1 MDKIQEI
8 LFETIRIRHSLRQR
22 MDGRGGGINNSAYN
36 AGNKLTLY
44 ADSAI
49 IKRMDDDDWVTING
63 THVMLGEGGVAM
75 GGGKLKGMTFSNAK
89 SQKSGGSR
97 AAHVERI
104 TKAKARCDE
113 LRPKMERIHA
123 ADRRNRALREFA
135 EKDVIEARK
144 YEEETKRNVDF
155 AKKMYE
161 EHGQPDRSREDVEKE
176 AREARDEAR
185 REYAWIREN
194 KWKEGVTQDDVMGHE
209 MKMERASKREDRA
222 NAVLRTRDNY
232 QNAMENHDRAVMM
245 REKREKDLAR
255 MGDGKRSE
263 EDQKVVDEYNKAAE
277 ERNASVLKLYK
288 SPDDCKTSEE
298 ATDYLRAQ
306 GYYDHG
312 HGHFDSDSRV
322 DLDRMSNDNAVT
334 TARRVDSLM
343 KDYPGMKGQLD
354 GIDCH
359 DMSRER
365 GCSNTLAYADGTRIC
380 YNEKYYGE
388 NGTGPKAYE
397 RDVANGF
404 HPKGTTFGNVVDH
417 ESAHAI
423 AKIIQQRAA
432 QYGLEL
438 DDNNVENTVMRKVQ
452 ENLYGSYSKKNERM
466 VRAFVSRYA
475 ANNKGVKLSSDGR
488 TARENKE
495 YGRNTEFL
503 AEGMAEARGSDNPSD
518 ISRETRSVLEEMMR
532 RVKLI

>member
-1 MDKIQEI
+1 MDQIQKI

-22 MDGRGGGINNSAYN
+22 MDGKEININAYN
-36 AGNKLTLY
+36 TGNKLTLY
-44 ADSAI
+44 AKDDI
-49 IKRMDDDDWVTING
+49 IQRSDDDDWVTIKG

-104 TKAKARCDE
+104 TRAKARCDE
-113 LRPKMERIHA
+113 LRSKMERIHS

-144 YEEETKRNVDF
+144 HEEQTKRNVDF

-194 KWKEGVTQDDVMGHE
+194 KWKEGVTRDDIMAHE
-209 MKMERASKREDRA
+209 MKMESASKREDRA
-222 NAVLRTRDNY
+222 NAILRTRDNY

-255 MGDGKRSE
+255 MGDVKRSE

-288 SPDDCKTSEE
+288 SPDDCKTSQE

-312 HGHFDSDSRV
+312 QGHFDSDSRV

-334 TARRVDSLM
+334 TARHIDSLM
-343 KDYPGMKGQLD
+343 KDYPGMRGQLD

-365 GCSNTLAYADGTRIC
+365 GCGNTLAYAQGTRIC

-388 NGTGPKAYE
+388 NGMGPKAYE
-397 RDVANGF
+397 RDVANGY
-404 HPKGTTFGNVVDH
+404 HPKGTDFGSVVDH
-417 ESAHAI
+417 ETAHAI
-423 AKIIQQRAA
+423 AKLIQQRAS
-432 QYGLEL
+432 QYGLKL
-438 DDNNVENTVMRKVQ
+438 DDNNVENTVMRHVQ
-452 ENLYGSYSKKNERM
+452 ERLYGRYDKKREKE
-466 VRAFVSRYA
+466 VRASVSGYA
-475 ANNKGVKLSSDGR
+475 SNNKGVRLSSDGR
-488 TARENKE
+488 SARENKE

-503 AEGMAEARGSDNPSD
+503 AEGMAEARGSSD
-518 ISRETRSVLEEMMR
+518 PRETARVTRDVLEDMMR
-532 RVKLI
+532 RVKLK